1 MAGDT
6 QYRLMMSQ
14 SVVLECQQGS
24 QVWLEASA
32 NECFV
37 HGNIDERES
46 VFGGFILQRL
56 WELSTIRKTIESVIA
71 KRSEIK

>member
-1 MAGDT
+1 MPAIAICYVTFNYTGQGQEYASGDIDH
-6 QYRLMMSQ
+6 RGMMSQ

-56 WELSTIRKTIESVIA
+56 
-71 KRSEIK
+71 